1 MCILIEKPISKC
13 IIFETNKNI
22 FKETVISVVVYCK
35 SMVKMI
41 VDKGNH
47 VYINSKRRKS
57 ETAMVH

>member
-22 FKETVISVVVYCK
+22 FKETVISAVVYCK

-41 VDKGNH
+41 VDKGKPMF
-47 VYINSKRRKS
+47 I
-57 ETAMVH
+57 